1 MLVEDSIN
9 KTTPKDLL
17 EKNKHN
23 RMAFEY
29 LMAFLLL
36 TGQHTAVAHS
46 IGYLDNFNYPQGR
59 IPRHLEEAVLLYMAM
74 TNKKADL
81 HGRQINTVTTRRF
94 QKFMQL
100 FQRHKLDL
108 QTAAKTLEEE
118 FVDTY
123 YYFYF
128 FLLDRSELEL

>member
-1 MLVEDSIN
+1 M
-9 KTTPKDLL
+9 
-17 EKNKHN
+17 
-23 RMAFEY
+23 
-29 LMAFLLL
+29 
-36 TGQHTAVAHS
+36 TG
-46 IGYLDNFNYPQGR
+46 
-59 IPRHLEEAVLLYMAM
+59 
-74 TNKKADL
+74 KKVDL
-81 HGRQINTVTTRRF
+81 HGRQINAETVRRF

-108 QTAAKTLEEE
+108 QTAAKTMEEE